1 MRAKA
6 FLFLTLVSFC
16 IANSIEEDDDKDLT
30 IRNKRQNVNG
40 TQDFLKQCFDLAYG
54 PDWNDSS
61 CAPGWN
67 YGFLIPQNK
76 FDDCLQTCANLK
88 SQQIIGSNE
97 DCNKDFCYLAQEY
110 LQMCNIPIFIIQDN
124 NPEDQNFNT
133 DETYV
138 SQCVFIS
145 NVDYDLT
152 YINNRLDTRDLINQ
166 FCPASA
172 QAAKNDTG
180 LSQILGIICD
190 FENQSM
196 CSYQNEV
203 VGANGHVVTQNW
215 TSVKGSY
222 QNSLTGIKKAA
233 QGDYF
238 AAVYLKPKDNAQMM
252 VNATLRK
259 NFVVTLQGYWATQGT
274 IFVAGCLDE
283 NGLEILYK
291 TTGNVNASD
300 YNAWKNVTLSIQSSA
315 CSNFFIG
322 AYNNGQNRGAVGVDN
337 IQLSYNC
344 SFLKVANLERQNSS
358 VSGRKK
364 RDTEFNMNCQTGNN
378 AVCLSGKQVNCQ
390 TNSDCNQNRTIE
402 FFRRM
407 QNKKNITRC
416 IKPVNPDNP
425 NICACKAGQIWVDR
439 YGCVKKV
446 KGKIYY
452 ECIQGEHHCQW
463 IQRSV
468 CSNNLCKCGSGYKR
482 NNDLSTMQCVSDPK
496 SCLNSKYCKN
506 LMGKTAKCINGI
518 CTCSD
523 PNSYVE
529 NLGSIGKCLTQE
541 YANQTFLLF
550 SEPNYAGENVTLTML
565 NQCTNL
571 SDSNFDKK
579 AASLFIHDGACVIL
593 FENNDCTGQFI
604 PFYSS
609 EANLSA
615 TSFHVDIFDKYYNF
629 LNMASAFM
637 QCDLP
642 ETPPTGKMYLFDS
655 QEYCRKSEIQTTC
668 VYSSPGFILDI
679 SENKC
684 YDNLNFDVSSRS
696 LKLPLSEVY
705 VNFYNQ
711 SGCSASGGTHTMI
724 YQKDI
729 PYLYY
734 VIRDFSPIKS
744 YQLIERPAKG
754 SFTLFSETNFQG
766 TNVTLPIP
774 TDDNCHNLDE
784 AFNNKASS
792 ILINNPECIMLFE
805 DSDCHNLFVAIDKN
819 FLDFKNIEVAA
830 THIYDLDKIVS
841 SYKRCY
847 LPNEYFPSVD
857 TYK

>member
-16 IANSIEEDDDKDLT
+16 IANSIEEDDDKDIT

-110 LQMCNIPIFIIQDN
+110 LQMCNTPIFIIQDN

-152 YINNRLDTRDLINQ
+152 YINNKLDTRDLINQ

-203 VGANGHVVTQNW
+203 VSVNGHVVTQNW
-215 TSVKGSY
+215 TSVKGPY
-222 QNSLTGIKKAA
+222 QNALTGIKKAA

-322 AYNNGQNRGAVGVDN
+322 AYNNGKNTGAVGVDN

-344 SFLKVANLERQNSS
+344 SFLKVANLESQNSP

-364 RDTEFNMNCQTGNN
+364 RNTKFTKNCQIGNN
-378 AVCLSGKQVNCQ
+378 GVCIYGQKVTCQ
-390 TNSDCNQNRTIE
+390 NNTDCNQNRYIAII
-402 FFRRM
+402 RGLR
-407 QNKKNITRC
+407 KNMFTTRC
-416 IKPVNPDNP
+416 RKPVNPDNS
-425 NICACKAGQIWVDR
+425 NICACKVGQIWVGT

-446 KGKIYY
+446 KGKNYY
-452 ECIQGEHHCQW
+452 VCTKSEADKCNTIPN
-463 IQRSV
+463 SV
-468 CSNNLCKCGSGYKR
+468 CSNKLCKCRNGYSRKE
-482 NNDLSTMQCVSDPK
+482 DLSIMQCDSDPK
-496 SCLNSKYCKN
+496 SCLDSEYCKN
-506 LMGKTAKCINGI
+506 LMGATAECNNGI
-518 CTCSD
+518 CICID
-523 PNSYVE
+523 PNSYAE
-529 NLGSIGKCLTQE
+529 NLGPNGRCLTQE
-541 YANQTFLLF
+541 FTNQTFLLF
-550 SEPNYAGENVTLTML
+550 SEPNYA
-565 NQCTNL
+565 
-571 SDSNFDKK
+571 DSNFDKK
-579 AASLFIHDGACVIL
+579 AASLFIHDGACVTL

-615 TSFHVDIFDKYYNF
+615 TSFHVDISDKYYNF

-637 QCDLP
+637 ECELP
-642 ETPPTGKMYLFDS
+642 
-655 QEYCRKSEIQTTC
+655 
-668 VYSSPGFILDI
+668 
-679 SENKC
+679 
-684 YDNLNFDVSSRS
+684 
-696 LKLPLSEVY
+696 
-705 VNFYNQ
+705 
-711 SGCSASGGTHTMI
+711 
-724 YQKDI
+724 
-729 PYLYY
+729 
-734 VIRDFSPIKS
+734 
-744 YQLIERPAKG
+744 
-754 SFTLFSETNFQG
+754 
-766 TNVTLPIP
+766 
-774 TDDNCHNLDE
+774 
-784 AFNNKASS
+784 
-792 ILINNPECIMLFE
+792 
-805 DSDCHNLFVAIDKN
+805 
-819 FLDFKNIEVAA
+819 
-830 THIYDLDKIVS
+830 
-841 SYKRCY
+841 
-847 LPNEYFPSVD
+847 
-857 TYK
+857 